1 MFHSA
6 FDDWIIGL
14 FGILGMALF
23 IGCTSCW
30 HHKSSHPGG
39 RRQPP
44 PPPTPDLQPRYEH
57 GPYPPNPAPA
67 AAADHSVL
75 QKTSANDGDSEEDFE
90 EFLSVNAT
98 QQAEGKGQKSVE
110 DRGAQQDTYVNLD
123 AAQDYENLPDLAV
136 KEDHVYLKILESNPE
151 TDATAADN
159 KTGADKTP
167 RSAINSIGKYSS
179 HSDSLC
185 HSYEN
190 VAMEGPTVSLE
201 SDLDYVNVSPS
212 L

>member
-1 MFHSA
+1 MFHNA

-57 GPYPPNPAPA
+57 GPYPPNPPPA
-67 AAADHSVL
+67 AAADHSVP

-90 EFLSVNAT
+90 EFLGVSAT
-98 QQAEGKGQKSVE
+98 QQAEGKGQKSAE

-123 AAQDYENLPDLAV
+123 AEQDYENLPDLVV
-136 KEDHVYLKILESNPE
+136 KGEW
-151 TDATAADN
+151 
-159 KTGADKTP
+159 
-167 RSAINSIGKYSS
+167 
-179 HSDSLC
+179 
-185 HSYEN
+185 
-190 VAMEGPTVSLE
+190 
-201 SDLDYVNVSPS
+201 
-212 L
+212 